1 MFGLV
6 NGLHS
11 IMGMK
16 YHLHQKIGK
25 FGHVV
30 KSLVSNSTVSKKKSG
45 IIIFK
50 VGVAWL

>member
-1 MFGLV
+1 MFDLV

-11 IMGMK
+11 IIGK

-25 FGHVV
+25 VGHVV
-30 KSLVSNSTVSKKKSG
+30 KSLVSNSTVLKKKRV
-45 IIIFK
+45 IIIFM

>member
-11 IMGMK
+11 IIGMK
-16 YHLHQKIGK
+16 YHLHQKIGEV
-25 FGHVV
+25 GHVV
-30 KSLVSNSTVSKKKSG
+30 KSLVSNSHVLKKKRVV
-45 IIIFK
+45 IIFM